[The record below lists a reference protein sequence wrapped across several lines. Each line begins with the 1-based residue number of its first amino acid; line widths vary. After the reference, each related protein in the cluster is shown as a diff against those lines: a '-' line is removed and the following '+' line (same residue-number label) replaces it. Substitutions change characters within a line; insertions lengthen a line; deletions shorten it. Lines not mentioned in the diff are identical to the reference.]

1 MPLAKAA
8 SEMVRGGAIGS
19 VSRKMD
25 AGRLAQLR
33 RRACASEA
41 SASGCAKAV
50 QEELEGARGGTAR
63 IFALCR
69 WEHIADDEG
78 G

>member
-25 AGRLAQLR
+25 AGAAAEIYR
-33 RRACASEA
+33 
-41 SASGCAKAV
+41 
-50 QEELEGARGGTAR
+50 
-63 IFALCR
+63 
-69 WEHIADDEG
+69 
-78 G
+78 